1 MFPKILGEEIANKLL
16 EEGAILSAQDALKHG
31 LVHCIVPEATIADV
45 VTKYCIH
52 ISTLPTDSAELTKRI
67 KKENLLEKL
76 KEVNLKECDELEKAV
91 VSRKCFTALAKYL
104 ESRNMKSA
112 AFMMRCVFLL
122 MA

>member
-16 EEGAILSAQDALKHG
+16 EEGAVLNAQDALRHG
-31 LVHCIVPEATIADV
+31 LVHCIVPEATIAEV
-45 VTKYCIH
+45 VTKYCKH
-52 ISTLPTDSAELTKRI
+52 IATLPPDSEELTKRI
-67 KKENLLEKL
+67 KKENLLEIL

-112 AFMMRCVFLL
+112 AFMMRCV
-122 MA
+122 